1 MMQSAK
7 MIWRGKPLNE
17 YSRLELIEIIETL
30 GRMGQEINS
39 PENIEARALGRVEM
53 LTRQERRNA

>member
-1 MMQSAK
+1 

>member
-30 GRMGQEINS
+30 GRMVQEINS